1 MAVKPV
7 IDIDINDAKFK
18 AFLSSFDKYK
28 KALKSMPADWQ
39 KTTGATDANLES
51 DSKITDELDK
61 QIGKLSEIE
70 RQKAKAHEREKARLD
85 DLRQRMKKHLDAIR
99 EQTNRMIS
107 GLSAIFS
114 VPGMVFGG
122 LAATAGLWGMDRL
135 ARGVTDVRRQA
146 GGLGVSVG
154 ALKAAKSSYG
164 RFLDPESTLGN
175 IADAQSN
182 PASRGA
188 FARLGLGY
196 QDKTA
201 DQILPEIVQK
211 AWTLWQ
217 STKDHTDVRLQASG
231 LGQFMSMADWRNIGG
246 MDRATI
252 TQARSTLLSRK
263 GDQDLNPADVK
274 KWSDL
279 DASLQNAKDTIDK
292 VLVAGLAPLTPDLKK
307 LSDAFGA
314 ALQKILKVAKD
325 DGWMDKLAKGMESIA
340 DTVTRPEFIDGLK
353 TFAKNIPLVVEGLVN
368 ALRFLNLIPTALN
381 PAEQANADRLK
392 DVHAKDAPYQAQQ
405 KKDVESLLNV
415 FGLSN
420 GPNSSNPGNMKGL
433 LGVGFRKF
441 ANADQ
446 GIAAVGG
453 LLKRYEFRRGLDTI
467 DKIINRYAPPSEN
480 NTEAYIND
488 VSRRT
493 GIARGQHLD
502 LNDADQLAKLVS
514 AILQHE
520 SGKNK
525 GFTAGVVKHILQVN
539 NNTGGNA
546 NVMALATSAGT
557 VR

>member
-51 DSKITDELDK
+51 VSKITDELDK

-99 EQTNRMIS
+99 EQTHRMIS

-368 ALRFLNLIPTALN
+368 ALLFLNLIPTALN

-405 KKDVESLLNV
+405 KKDIDAIVSTAANLWGVSAQFL
-415 FGLSN
+415 
-420 GPNSSNPGNMKGL
+420 KG
-433 LGVGFRKF
+433 VF
-441 ANADQ
+441 ANETSSGRNLKDSPAGAKGYFQFVPKTAAQYNVNPFDLSSSANGAAHMIADLMKHYHGDWQKAAAAYNWGQ
-446 GIAAVGG
+446 GHVDWDVKHHKSSW
-453 LLKRYEFRRGLDTI
+453 LS
-467 DKIINRYAPPSEN
+467 YAPKE
-480 NTEAYIND
+480 TRDYVQKIT
-488 VSRRT
+488 V
-493 GIARGQHLD
+493 
-502 LNDADQLAKLVS
+502 
-514 AILQHE
+514 
-520 SGKNK
+520 
-525 GFTAGVVKHILQVN
+525 QVN